1 MRSSTK
7 DQVQGQSRDQNRA
20 CPAIDAGMDDEMNKN
35 TNRAWY
41 WQMSFTVALIV
52 ILAGC
57 SNRPLIVQA
66 ELSHYYQVER
76 ESVVIGIPEGTEPSV
91 KFHVDWLGKGK
102 SAGQGIGKKMDDWAC
117 DSWAEAGNT
126 AMGIVALFCMIAAV
140 PVGAIHGAI
149 EGVPKEDLEPYL
161 EDIRKYIGAST
172 ISTRLSEAVETY
184 AVRQKVSVPIHGTET
199 ESGLTSGGQR
209 LEVFIRDII
218 IRGTAK
224 PELTYSVSVL
234 ARARLVEGRK
244 VLHKF
249 DLRHDSGPQTNF
261 STWQDNKFRFFSEYL
276 DNAIAT
282 MAINIVDEALLI
294 WYPTVVVP
302 RADRYTGRRI
312 KRKPTPLFVLAGK
325 PAKNSSMFQTKWENG
340 LAPLFSW
347 EAFPRKWDSKSLSS
361 GSRFEDVR
369 YRFRLYEA
377 TDDPDIPLSFPG
389 KLIYER
395 AGLTEA
401 QHQLEVTL
409 PTCQNFLWTVR
420 AEFVLNGRPRVTDW
434 SGTYD
439 SAEARFRPWR
449 YRRDKIPWLFDGYSV
464 DEPGYFYY
472 KIRMPCFSELDMM
485 EQSGNWI
492 PAIPPTSELIKNSS
506 STQDSL

>member
-7 DQVQGQSRDQNRA
+7 DQVHAQSRDKNRA

-35 TNRAWY
+35 THRAWY
-41 WQMSFTVALIV
+41 WQMSFTVGLTM

-57 SNRPLIVQA
+57 SNRPLIVEA

-76 ESVVIGIPEGTEPSV
+76 EPVVIGIPEGTEPSV
-91 KFHVDWLGKGK
+91 KFDVDWMGKGK
-102 SAGQGIGKKMDDWAC
+102 SAGQGIGKKMDDWGCESAF
-117 DSWAEAGNT
+117 EAGNT
-126 AMGIVALFCMIAAV
+126 AVGIVGLFCMIAAV

-161 EDIRKYIGAST
+161 EDIRKYIDAST
-172 ISTRLSEAVETY
+172 ISSRLSEAVETY
-184 AVRQKVSVPIHGTET
+184 AGQQKISFPIHGTET
-199 ESGLTSGGQR
+199 KSDLTSSGQR
-209 LEVFIRDII
+209 LEVFIKDIVI
-218 IRGTAK
+218 KGTAK

-234 ARARLVEGRK
+234 ARARLLEGPK

-249 DLRHDSGPQTNF
+249 DLRHDSGSQTNF
-261 STWQDNKFRFFSEYL
+261 STWQNNKFRFFAEYL
-276 DNAIAT
+276 DKAIAT
-282 MAINIVDEALLI
+282 LAINIVDEALLI
-294 WYPTVVVP
+294 WYPTVV
-302 RADRYTGRRI
+302 AA
-312 KRKPTPLFVLAGK
+312 RKPTPLFVLAGK

-369 YRFRLYEA
+369 YRLRLYEA
-377 TDDPDIPLSFPG
+377 TKDRRIPLYFPG